1 MNIIQ
6 NKNLLNQS
14 FFRFNKSKLLFTICI
29 LISSG
34 ISLFIYKKIVKS
46 QTEINI
52 LYLEKFKND
61 AEFIFQNYINPLNGI
76 AAAYHISPK
85 HFNAQSFQKSSE
97 TRELFKDFK
106 GALGFGFIRKVKA
119 SELNIYISKQ
129 IQKRPDF
136 RIKHLSN
143 TVEVNDHYVIEMVEP
158 LDVNKK
164 AIGLVISDE
173 INRQQ
178 AAEESMKAGK
188 PVITHAIQLV
198 QSKKNEPGFLLFRPI
213 YATANTPHLEYDRMN
228 SLVGW
233 AYAPILAS
241 AIVNDIKSKNPNL
254 HVIKIDEIGS
264 DTKNIDSI
272 YLDKDK
278 NKNKN
283 ISNDAQ
289 SVSINIANK
298 QWVFLVSSNNTGTW
312 SSEFK
317 ASVLFLILISLSTIA
332 YFYFRQIEMK
342 TNFDYQILKETQLQ
356 VSKVTSDL
364 ILLQQHEKLQ
374 QAKLYSQSKLSL
386 LGEMAGGIAHEINNP
401 LAIIKGKARMLNLKV
416 DNGVMPYELKDV
428 LIKNIQDID
437 LTIDRISTIVKGL
450 RSFSR
455 DSEGDPF
462 QKVSLVNI
470 LSSIENLIAERIK
483 SKGIEFEITNGKCD
497 IVLNCNK
504 VQIEQVILNLLSNAI
519 YAIENLD
526 DRWIKIIVELEKE
539 FVKIRIVDSG
549 NGISKEI
556 SDKMMQPFFTTKPV
570 GQGTGLG
577 LSICKGIIDKH
588 NSKFDYELY
597 EGHTS
602 FIILFPYE
610 SKKDGKLSA

>member
-6 NKNLLNQS
+6 SKNLLNQS

-34 ISLFIYKKIVKS
+34 ISLFIYKKIVIS

-272 YLDKDK
+272 YLDKD
-278 NKNKN
+278 KNKN

>member
-6 NKNLLNQS
+6 SKNLLNQS
-14 FFRFNKSKLLFTICI
+14 FFWFNKSKLLFTICI

-158 LDVNKK
+158 LDINKK

-254 HVIKIDEIGS
+254 HIIKIDEISS

-278 NKNKN
+278 DKN

-317 ASVLFLILISLSTIA
+317 SSVLFLILISLSTIA

-483 SKGIEFEITNGKCD
+483 SKGIEFEIRNGKCD

-526 DRWIKIIVELEKE
+526 NRWIKIIVELEKE

-602 FIILFPYE
+602 FILLFPYE